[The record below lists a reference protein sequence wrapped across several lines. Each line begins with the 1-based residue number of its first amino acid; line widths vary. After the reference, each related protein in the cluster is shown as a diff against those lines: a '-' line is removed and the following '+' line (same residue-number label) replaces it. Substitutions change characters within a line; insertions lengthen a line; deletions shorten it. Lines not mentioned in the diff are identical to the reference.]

1 MIFRILLVLAAVI
14 AAAAL
19 GYNYGAEKADREY
32 IKGMED
38 AGTIYRLSLIRHMK
52 RIKELEDE
60 LEDERDRIIVY
71 ACDREICGD
80 KCHDECAHTTDIDHA
95 KNFRK
100 IVENKY
106 AEVI

>member
-14 AAAAL
+14 SAAAL

-32 IKGMED
+32 IKGMEV
-38 AGTIYRLSLIRHMK
+38 AGTIYRSSLIRHMK

-71 ACDREICGD
+71 ACDGEACSED
-80 KCHDECAHTTDIDHA
+80 CPAECAHTTDIDHA

-100 IVENKY
+100 IAENKY

>member
-60 LEDERDRIIVY
+60 RDRIIVY

-80 KCHDECAHTTDIDHA
+80 KCHDDCAHTTDIDHA

>member
-1 MIFRILLVLAAVI
+1 MFFRILLILAAVI
-14 AAAAL
+14 AASAL

-38 AGTIYRLSLIRHMK
+38 AGTIYRSSLIRHMK
-52 RIKELEDE
+52 RIKE

-80 KCHDECAHTTDIDHA
+80 KCHDDCAHTTDIDHA

>member
-1 MIFRILLVLAAVI
+1 MFFRILLVLAAVI

-38 AGTIYRLSLIRHMK
+38 AGTIYRSSLIRHMK
-52 RIKELEDE
+52 RIKE

-80 KCHDECAHTTDIDHA
+80 KCHDDCAHTTDIDHA

>member
-1 MIFRILLVLAAVI
+1 MIFKILLIILGMAS
-14 AAAAL
+14 AAAL

-38 AGTIYRLSLIRHMK
+38 AGTIYRSSLIRHMK

-71 ACDREICGD
+71 ACDGEACGED
-80 KCHDECAHTTDIDHA
+80 CHDGCAHTTDIDHA

-100 IVENKY
+100 IAENKY

>member
-1 MIFRILLVLAAVI
+1 MIFKILLIILGMAS
-14 AAAAL
+14 AAAL

-52 RIKELEDE
+52 RIKQLEDE
-60 LEDERDRIIVY
+60 QDRIIVY
-71 ACDREICGD
+71 ACDGEACGED
-80 KCHDECAHTTDIDHA
+80 CHDGCAHTTDIDHA

-100 IVENKY
+100 IAENKY